1 MNAGAV
7 TLALAWTGPFV
18 GDTYHELRAPTV
30 AGRPVVPISVDGVQR
45 LDLYDPA
52 HGPVPVGHLPG
63 APAEVVSLCAVTG
76 GDGRQA
82 VVTST
87 DEGHIQV
94 WDLAAGTQVAA
105 FDVGR
110 LWVIGAVPV
119 GDTELIGAGCDA
131 DSTVSLWN
139 PENGARVGAV
149 GDLEM
154 SPTMMCT
161 LLADGRRLLATANG
175 DEDHVQIWDL
185 AKNVEWARLD
195 GHRSGTAA
203 VCAVGDP
210 AGDQLI
216 ATSDCSGG
224 LSTWDPTSGE
234 QVATVTGHLGSA
246 FHLFPVQVGGLH
258 LLGSTADED
267 DHLRLWD
274 PATGD
279 QVADLALPAVGMD
292 AVQAGDHLFFQYV
305 GGIGA
310 CRITVD
316 ERSRAR
322 RGW

>member
-1 MNAGAV
+1 MGSRSV
-7 TLALAWTGPFV
+7 TLTLAWTGPFV

-30 AGRPVVPISVDGVQR
+30 AGRPLVPISVDDVQR

-52 HGPVPVGHLPG
+52 HGPVPVGQLPG
-63 APAEVVSLCAVTG
+63 APAEVVSLCTVRG
-76 GDGRQA
+76 GDDREL
-82 VVTST
+82 VVTAT

-94 WDLAAGTQVAA
+94 WDLAAETHAAA
-105 FDVGR
+105 FDIGR
-110 LWVIGAVPV
+110 LSVIGAVPV

-139 PENGARVGAV
+139 PESGARVGAV

-154 SPTMMCT
+154 PPTMMCT
-161 LLADGRRLLATANG
+161 LLSYGRRLLATASG

-195 GHRSGTAA
+195 GHRGGAA
-203 VCAVGDP
+203 ATCAVGNP
-210 AGDQLI
+210 VGDQLI
-216 ATSDCSGG
+216 ATSDCFGG

-234 QVATVTGHLGSA
+234 KVATVTGHLGSA
-246 FHLFPVQVGGLH
+246 FHLFPVHAGELH
-258 LLGSTADED
+258 LLGSAADED

-292 AVQAGDHLFFQYV
+292 AVQAGDRLFFQYV

-310 CRITVD
+310 CRITV
-316 ERSRAR
+316 E
-322 RGW
+322 